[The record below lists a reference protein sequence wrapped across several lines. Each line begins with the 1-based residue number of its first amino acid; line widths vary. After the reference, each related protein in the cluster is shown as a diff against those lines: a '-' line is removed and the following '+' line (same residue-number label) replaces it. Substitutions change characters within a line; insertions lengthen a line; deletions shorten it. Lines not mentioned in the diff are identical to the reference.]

1 MATLQAVTGMNDLLP
16 GDGQGARWQRLEAA
30 FRETCGRYGFQEVR
44 TPLCEYAELF
54 QRSVGE
60 ATDIVEKEMYTF
72 DDRGNRRLALRPE
85 GTASAVR
92 AAIEHSVLARETV
105 VRWCYLGAM
114 FRAERPAKG
123 RYRQF
128 HQVGAEVYGDD
139 SPAVDAEVIDLAS
152 SFLQGIGI
160 TKFTVR
166 VNSLGGA
173 ETRARYRDALIAH
186 FAPHR
191 DALSPESQGR
201 LERNPLRIL
210 DSKDPRDLPFKA
222 GAPSIVDALTDED
235 RAHFERVK
243 EFLTAL
249 GTPFVVDPSL
259 VRGLDY
265 YTRTVFEIVD
275 TSGALGAQDALGGG
289 GRYDQLFTEL
299 GAPKPV
305 PAFGFA
311 LGIERL
317 LLAAPV
323 TEEKKPFRV
332 AVVAVAKP
340 DEHATHA
347 GVLGLARELRTRGVE
362 TVVDT
367 RFGSMKSQMRRA
379 NDLAATVVLVIGSN
393 ELASG
398 QVSMKLMATGEQ
410 RSVARASLLDELAQL
425 QRAAAA
431 TGAP

>member
-16 GDGQGARWQRLEAA
+16 ADGQGARWQRLETA
-30 FRETCGRYGFQEVR
+30 FRETSGRYGFQEVR

-54 QRSVGE
+54 HRSVGE

-85 GTASAVR
+85 GTASTVR
-92 AAIEHSVLARETV
+92 AAIEHSVLARDPV
-105 VRWCYLGAM
+105 VRWSYVGAM

-152 SFLQGIGI
+152 SFLQSIGI

-166 VNSLGGA
+166 VNSLGGP
-173 ETRARYRDALIAH
+173 ETRARYRAALVEY
-186 FAPHR
+186 FTPHR
-191 DALSPESQGR
+191 EALSPESQSR
-201 LERNPLRIL
+201 LDRNPLRIL
-210 DSKDPRDLPFKA
+210 DSKDPRDLPFKT
-222 GAPSIVDALTDED
+222 GAPSLVDALTAED
-235 RAHFERVK
+235 RAHFERVQ

-249 GTPFVVDPSL
+249 GAPFVVDSSL

-265 YTRTVFEIVD
+265 YTRTVFELID

-299 GAPKPV
+299 GSSKPV

-323 TEEKKPFRV
+323 AEEKKPFRV

-347 GVLGLARELRTRGVE
+347 GVLSLARELRTRGFE

-379 NDLAATVVLVIGSN
+379 NDLAATVVLLLGSN

-398 QVSMKLMATGEQ
+398 EVSMKLMATGEQ
-410 RSVARASLLDELAQL
+410 RSVSRATLLDELAQT

>member
-1 MATLQAVTGMNDLLP
+1 MATLQAVSGMNDLLP
-16 GDGQGARWQRLEAA
+16 ADGQGARWHRLETA
-30 FRETCGRYGFQEVR
+30 FRDTSVRYGFQEVR

-54 QRSVGE
+54 QRGVGE

-72 DDRGNRRLALRPE
+72 DDRGQRRLALRPE

-92 AAIEHSVLARETV
+92 AAIEHSVLAREPV
-105 VRWCYLGAM
+105 VRWSYVGAM

-152 SFLQGIGI
+152 SFLQSIGI
-160 TKFTVR
+160 TKFIVR

-173 ETRARYRDALIAH
+173 ETRARYREALLAY

-191 DALSPESQGR
+191 EALSPESQLR

-210 DSKDPRDLPFKA
+210 DSKDPRDQAFKA
-222 GAPSIVDALTDED
+222 GAPSLVDALTPED
-235 RAHFERVK
+235 RAHFERVQG
-243 EFLTAL
+243 FLTAL
-249 GTPFVVDPSL
+249 GTPFVVDASL

-265 YTRTVFEIVD
+265 YSRTVFEIVD
-275 TSGALGAQDALGGG
+275 TSGSLGAQDALGGG
-289 GRYDQLFTEL
+289 GRYDQLFTDL
-299 GAPKPV
+299 GSAKPV

-323 TEEKKPFRV
+323 EEERKPFRV

-340 DEHATHA
+340 DENTTHA
-347 GVLGLARELRTRGVE
+347 GVLALARELRMHGFE

-379 NDLAATVVLVIGSN
+379 NDLAAAVVLLIGSN
-393 ELASG
+393 ELAAE

-410 RSVARASLLDELAQL
+410 RSVPRAALLDELTQT
-425 QRAAAA
+425 QRAPAA